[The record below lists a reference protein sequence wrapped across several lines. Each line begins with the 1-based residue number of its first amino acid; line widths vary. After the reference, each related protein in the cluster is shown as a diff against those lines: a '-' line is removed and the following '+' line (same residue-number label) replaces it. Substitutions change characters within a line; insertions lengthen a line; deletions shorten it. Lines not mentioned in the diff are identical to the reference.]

1 LVAPEGTGEQNEAP
15 SEAEV
20 ISTHVNKE
28 VQGESKKDV
37 KEELS
42 EIQPEKA
49 AENIQK
55 EEQTAQPSEPL

>member
-1 LVAPEGTGEQNEAP
+1 VTGEQKEAP

-20 ISTHVNKE
+20 ISANVNKE
-28 VQGESKKDV
+28 VQGESEEDV
-37 KEELS
+37 KAEPS

-55 EEQTAQPSEPL
+55 EEQTAQPSEPS